1 MRLMWSSEEGT
12 IRVAVAGACGRM
24 GKLVVQTVLKQ
35 PDMTLVGVVDKQH
48 VGEDIGTLALERP
61 VGLTV
66 SNHLPNL
73 LAQTQPHVL
82 VDFTTLGAAV
92 SHIYTALEH
101 GVIPIVG
108 TSGFSAQTLAD
119 VREAVERSGVACLIV
134 PNFAIGAVLMM
145 QFAREAARYFP
156 HVEVIELHHDGKVDA
171 PSGTAIRT
179 AEMIAAARTERPRHL
194 VQEQKYEG
202 ARGASVAGV
211 PVHSVRLPGLVA
223 HQMVIFGGPGEVL
236 TIRHDS
242 MDRQSFMPGV
252 MLAIRKA
259 RLVQGLVVGLEHLLS
274 RD

>member
-1 MRLMWSSEEGT
+1 MQASEDEV
-12 IRVAVAGACGRM
+12 IRVVVAGACGRM
-24 GKLVVQTVLKQ
+24 GRLVVQTVLKQ
-35 PDMTLVGVVDKQH
+35 PDMKLVGAVDKQH
-48 VGEDIGTLALERP
+48 TGEDIGTLVLERP
-61 VGLTV
+61 IGVAVTDRLADVLTQV
-66 SNHLPNL
+66 
-73 LAQTQPHVL
+73 QPQVL

-119 VREAVERSGVACLIV
+119 VREAVQRSGTACIVV

-145 QFAREAARYFP
+145 QFAKEAARYFP
-156 HVEVIELHHDGKVDA
+156 NAEIIELHHEGKVDA

-179 AEMIAAARTERPRHL
+179 AEMIAAARAEQPRLPVH
-194 VQEQKYEG
+194 EQKYEG

-223 HQMVIFGGPGEVL
+223 HQTVIFGGPGEVL

-259 RLVQGLVVGLEHLLS
+259 RQVQGLVVGLEHLL
-274 RD
+274 

>member
-1 MRLMWSSEEGT
+1 MNAQNTEHV

-35 PDMTLVGVVDKQH
+35 PDMTLVSAVDKQH
-48 VGEDIGTLALERP
+48 VGEDIGVIAVDHP
-61 VGLTV
+61 VGVIVTDHIAE
-66 SNHLPNL
+66 SFT
-73 LAQTQPHVL
+73 QTLPHVL

-101 GVIPIVG
+101 GVIPVVG
-108 TSGFSAQTLAD
+108 TSGFSAQTLSD
-119 VREAVERSGVACLIV
+119 IREAVERTGTACIIV

-145 QFAREAARYFP
+145 RFAKEAARYFP
-156 HVEVIELHHDGKVDA
+156 DVEIIELHHDGKVDA

-179 AEMIAAARTERPRHL
+179 AEMIAAARTERPRQI
-194 VQEQKYEG
+194 VQEQKFEG
-202 ARGASVAGV
+202 ARGASVANV

-259 RLVQGLVVGLEHLLS
+259 RQVQGLVVGLEHLL
-274 RD
+274 R

>member
-1 MRLMWSSEEGT
+1 MIQTETEDR

-35 PDMTLVGVVDKQH
+35 PDMVLVGAVDKQH
-48 VGEDIGTLALERP
+48 VGEDIGTIAVEHPIGITVTDYLGES
-61 VGLTV
+61 LT
-66 SNHLPNL
+66 
-73 LAQTQPHVL
+73 QTRPHVL

-101 GVIPIVG
+101 GVIPVVG
-108 TSGFSAQTLAD
+108 TSGFSAQTLSD
-119 VREAVERSGVACLIV
+119 IREAVERTGTACIIV

-156 HVEVIELHHDGKVDA
+156 NVEIIEMHHDGKIDS

-179 AEMIAAARTERPRHL
+179 AEVIAAARTERPRQI
-194 VQEQKYEG
+194 VQEQKFEG
-202 ARGASVAGV
+202 ARGASVASV

-223 HQMVIFGGPGEVL
+223 HQMVIFGGQGELL

-259 RLVQGLVVGLEHLLS
+259 QQVQGLVVGLEHLL
-274 RD
+274 

>member
-1 MRLMWSSEEGT
+1 
-12 IRVAVAGACGRM
+12 M

>member
-1 MRLMWSSEEGT
+1 MSAIDTEET

-35 PDMTLVGVVDKQH
+35 PDMVLVSAIDKQN
-48 VGEDIGTLALERP
+48 VGEDIGTIAVEHPIGITVTDHITEAL
-61 VGLTV
+61 T
-66 SNHLPNL
+66 
-73 LAQTQPHVL
+73 QTEPHVL

-101 GVIPIVG
+101 GVIPVVG
-108 TSGFSAQTLAD
+108 TSGFSAQTLSD
-119 VREAVERSGVACLIV
+119 IREAVERTGTACIIV
-134 PNFAIGAVLMM
+134 PNFAIGAVLMI

-156 HVEVIELHHDGKVDA
+156 NVEIVELHHDGKIDS

-179 AEMIAAARTERPRHL
+179 AEVIAAARTERPRHP
-194 VQEQKYEG
+194 VQEQKFEG
-202 ARGASVAGV
+202 ARGASVANV

-223 HQMVIFGGPGEVL
+223 HQMVIFGGQGEVL

-259 RLVQGLVVGLEHLLS
+259 RQVQGLVVGLEHLL
-274 RD
+274 